1 MTAYFFQ
8 ASDLD
13 GRATTEVESVR
24 RVRAGLKKF
33 PEVNE
38 ERLPNAWSTLGL
50 KLLNGRVENG
60 RVVWTADL
68 DTGLS
73 KSKRPGRSMVVVG
86 VVVLVV
92 LVRWFLVARYILSS
106 LALGEGGRTVPKFR
120 GSRTPLGI
128 CLTSS
133 NILLPGWG
141 CRPSPLQAN

>member
-60 RVVWTADL
+60 RVV
-68 DTGLS
+68 
-73 KSKRPGRSMVVVG
+73 
-86 VVVLVV
+86 
-92 LVRWFLVARYILSS
+92 
-106 LALGEGGRTVPKFR
+106 
-120 GSRTPLGI
+120 
-128 CLTSS
+128 
-133 NILLPGWG
+133 
-141 CRPSPLQAN
+141 